1 MMTGVTGVTKK
12 LLTLYGN
19 TSSHLLSPSL
29 RPFQSETFYRVQ
41 SQSVKV
47 VAASTSGADGGP
59 DSKGGEEGEG
69 GEGGGESGAPPRRQ
83 SITFSRSRGGSELRE
98 YVETKVKMHPIWHN
112 EHFWEEAFYM
122 STREEMAKHFSR
134 RGSVSGAAGG
144 TDTYQL
150 VCFGQLGS

>member
-1 MMTGVTGVTKK
+1 M
-12 LLTLYGN
+12 
-19 TSSHLLSPSL
+19 
-29 RPFQSETFYRVQ
+29 
-41 SQSVKV
+41 
-47 VAASTSGADGGP
+47 
-59 DSKGGEEGEG
+59 
-69 GEGGGESGAPPRRQ
+69 
-83 SITFSRSRGGSELRE
+83 RE

-150 VCFGQLGS
+150 VCFGQLGSYSLSMINFGCGPEVSGVRGAMEYTGIGTGVMCGGTGCVCGWMKNS